1 MEEQHED
8 VSDAMNRGREVC
20 ALIATG
26 EPKKELGF
34 TKSSRHSADIVRYQK
49 CLVFF
54 PAVFAQKCP
63 V

>member
-8 VSDAMNRGREVC
+8 VSDATNGGREVY

-34 TKSSRHSADIVRYQK
+34 TKRSRH
-49 CLVFF
+49 
-54 PAVFAQKCP
+54 
-63 V
+63 